1 MGKVMEDP
9 SNVTC
14 RGFVMIY
21 GLIGVFVDIS
31 TVMHFV
37 ARQTLIAIR
46 LKAGVHAWSL
56 MRSRSV

>member
-1 MGKVMEDP
+1 MEDP

-21 GLIGVFVDIS
+21 GLLGVFVDIS